1 MFVRTNHTKNQLFM
15 MLVYASMEGGYA
27 AVTKGLNKKCST

>member
-1 MFVRTNHTKNQLFM
+1 M